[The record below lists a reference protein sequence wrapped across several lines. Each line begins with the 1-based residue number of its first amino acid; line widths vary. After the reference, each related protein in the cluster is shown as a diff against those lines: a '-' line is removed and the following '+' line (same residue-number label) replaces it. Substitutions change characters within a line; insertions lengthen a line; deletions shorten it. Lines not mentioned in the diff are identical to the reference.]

1 MSRAFVKEDVE
12 PPERSTRRRSS
23 SGLPPGALNYL
34 TAAGAEQLRQ
44 RLAAMQRAEPKNADA
59 IAELESSLGSATIVE
74 PQPPGNAVA
83 FGATV
88 SLQSNEGRIKTHRV
102 VGVDEVELDPANVS
116 WVSEIGKALLSA
128 TLGQRLRLPGDEAS
142 VWTVV
147 SIT

>member
-1 MSRAFVKEDVE
+1 MSRAFVKEDVD

-23 SGLPPGALNYL
+23 SGLPPGALNYI
-34 TAAGAEQLRQ
+34 TASGAQQLRQ
-44 RLAAMQRAEPKNADA
+44 RLASLQSVDPKNADA
-59 IAELESSLGSATIVE
+59 IAELERSLVSATIVA

-88 SLQSNEGRIKTHRV
+88 SLQSDDGRLKIHRV
-102 VGVDEVELDPANVS
+102 VGVDEVELGAANIS
-116 WVSEIGKALLSA
+116 WVSELGRTLLSA
-128 TLGQRLRLPGDEAS
+128 TLGQKLRLPGDEAN